1 MVAAALDPAALGRGA
16 LVAAP
21 PSSLRGRDREW
32 EAVSSALR
40 CARSSTSSAV
50 VIEGHA
56 GAGCTRF
63 LAAVAEVA
71 GGAGFSVVSGSA
83 SRVTCVAPLTPL
95 LEAIDALPY
104 GPNGGWVAKSP
115 SALLDEAAAR
125 LTRQTGRRPTVVVLD
140 DLQWADPML
149 LAALRILSVRL
160 RSYPLVWALARHAGE
175 ADPCA
180 DEFVREFETM
190 LGAARVLL
198 SPLDTA
204 AVGEIVADLLRAEP
218 DDDVVALANRAG
230 GNPGL
235 LNDLVLGSRRDGTI
249 AVVDGRAVLRSWRPP
264 ERLERN
270 VLHRLERLT
279 AAARQFVEVG
289 ALLGSVFEFDDVI
302 RLMATPA
309 SKTLPVLRELLD
321 AGVVLIGDEGCCFA
335 SDLFREAVV
344 ETLPAPAREAIHL
357 QVAEILLARGDDAAA
372 ASHLKHSHARDAH
385 VLLGL
390 SRAMGQVLDLTDQA
404 PGGRA
409 LADPGV
415 RGRHTT
421 RSERPS
427 SGWASLTETELTVAN
442 LVTQGLTN
450 RRIAQRMFLSSHTVA
465 YHLRHIFAKLDI
477 ASRVDLARLGAQM
490 SRETSKYA

>member
-1 MVAAALDPAALGRGA
+1 MVAAALDPAALDRGA
-16 LVAAP
+16 LAATP

-32 EAVSSALR
+32 AAVSLALR
-40 CARSSTSSAV
+40 CARSHTSSAV

-63 LAAVAEVA
+63 LSAVAEVA

-83 SRVTCVAPLTPL
+83 SRVTSVAPLTPL
-95 LEAIDALPY
+95 LEAIDTLPD
-104 GPNGGWVAKSP
+104 GPNSGWVGKSP
-115 SALLDEAAAR
+115 SGLVDEAAAR
-125 LTRQTGRRPTVVVLD
+125 LTRQAARRPTVVVLD

-149 LAALRILSVRL
+149 LATLRILSVRL
-160 RSYPLVWALARHAGE
+160 RPYPLVWVLARHVGE
-175 ADPCA
+175 ADLCA
-180 DEFVREFETM
+180 DEFVLEFETV
-190 LGAARVLL
+190 LGAARLVLP
-198 SPLDTA
+198 PLDTA
-204 AVGEIVADLLRAEP
+204 AVGEIVTDLLGAEP
-218 DDDVVALANRAG
+218 DDDVVALTGRAA

-235 LNDLVLGSRRDGTI
+235 LTDLVLGSRRDGTI
-249 AVVDGRAVLRSWRPP
+249 AAVDGRGVLRSWRPP

-270 VLHRLERLT
+270 VLHRLKRLT

-289 ALLGSVFEFDDVI
+289 ALLGSVFEFDDVV
-302 RLMATPA
+302 RLTATPA

-321 AGVVLIGDEGCCFA
+321 TGVVLIGDEGCRFA

-357 QVAEILLARGDDAAA
+357 QVAEMRLERGDDAAA
-372 ASHLKHSHARDAH
+372 ASHLKRSQARNAN
-385 VLLGL
+385 
-390 SRAMGQVLDLTDQA
+390 
-404 PGGRA
+404 A
-409 LADPGV
+409 LADVGV
-415 RGRHTT
+415 RGRHMT

-477 ASRVDLARLGAQM
+477 ASRVDLARLGAE
-490 SRETSKYA
+490 REASKFA